1 MASIS
6 SLGVGSGLDL
16 SGLLD
21 QLQEAEQ
28 EKLVPIQQQQAEQKT
43 KISAY
48 GQLQSALSKV
58 QSSASDLT
66 DPELFNSVTSSVE
79 GESVEAAATPD
90 APPGRYN
97 VNVERL
103 ATASSIATQG
113 VDEEA
118 VLNAGTEA
126 SIDVTLGDGTP
137 TSSITV
143 EADST
148 LSDVRDAVNESD
160 SGVSA
165 SIVFDGNQHRLAL
178 ASKETGQQAAIDTV
192 VFNGLDSLTLDTTTE
207 VTGQDAKLNV
217 NGIDITSA
225 SNQVEEAIQGTTL
238 SLTDTGESTVAVE
251 RDDKSIRGAITDF
264 VDSYNDMK
272 STTAD
277 LTSFSSEDGETQAGD
292 LLGDS
297 TTRMA
302 ESRLRSTMT
311 ESVDGDGLQTLED
324 AGISMNVDGELEIDE
339 EQFDEALSTQ
349 PGAVQTLFTG
359 TEDSQGIAGKVE
371 EELDTML
378 GEDGMVEGAVTGAEN
393 QMDRLEER
401 YSSME
406 DSIASTVDRYRTQFQ
421 ELDSMVAEMNQT
433 SSYLTQQLSAI

>member
-16 SGLLD
+16 NGLLD
-21 QLQEAEQ
+21 QLQESEQ
-28 EKLVPIQQQQAEQKT
+28 QKLVPIQQQQADQKT

-48 GQLQSALSKV
+48 GKLQGALSNV
-58 QSSASDLT
+58 QSSASDLN
-66 DPELFNSVTSSVE
+66 DPELFNSVTSNVE
-79 GESVEAAATPD
+79 GDSVSAAATPD
-90 APPGRYN
+90 APPGRYD
-97 VNVERL
+97 VDVEQL
-103 ATASSIATQG
+103 ATASSMATQG

-118 VLNAGTEA
+118 VLNAGAEA
-126 SIDVTLGDGTP
+126 SLDVALGDGT
-137 TSSITV
+137 TKNVTI

-148 LSDVRDAVNESD
+148 LSDVRDAINASD
-160 SGVSA
+160 TGVS
-165 SIVFDGNQHRLAL
+165 SSVVFDGDQHRLAL
-178 ASKETGQQAAIDTV
+178 ASKDTGEQAAIDSVT
-192 VFNGLDSLTLDTTTE
+192 FNGLDGLTLDADTE
-207 VTGQDAKLNV
+207 IEAQDAKLNV
-217 NGIDITSA
+217 NGIAITSD

-238 SLTDTGESTVAVE
+238 SLTDTGESTVTVA
-251 RDDKSIRGAITDF
+251 RDEESIRGAITGF

-311 ESVDGDGLQTLED
+311 ERVGDEALQTLED
-324 AGISMNVDGELEIDE
+324 AGISMNVDGELEVDE
-339 EQFDEALSTQ
+339 NRLDEVLASQ
-349 PGAVQTLFTG
+349 PGDVQALFSG
-359 TEDSQGIAGKVE
+359 TDESTGIAGRVE

-393 QMDRLEER
+393 QMDRLDER

-406 DSIASTVDRYRTQFQ
+406 DSIATTVDRYRSQFQ
-421 ELDSMVAEMNQT
+421 ELDSMVSEMNQT
-433 SSYLTQQLSAI
+433 SDYLTQQLSAM

>member
-16 SGLLD
+16 NGLLD

-28 EKLVPIQQQQAEQKT
+28 EKLVPIQQQQVDQKT
-43 KISAY
+43 QISAY
-48 GQLQSALSKV
+48 GKLQSSLSEV
-58 QSSASDLT
+58 QSSASDLN
-66 DPELFNSVTSSVE
+66 DPELFNSVTSNVE
-79 GESVEAAATPD
+79 GESAEAAATPD
-90 APPGRYN
+90 APPGRYD
-97 VNVERL
+97 VEVQQL

-113 VDEEA
+113 VDEET
-118 VLNAGTEA
+118 VLNANTEA
-126 SIDVTLGDGTP
+126 SLDVTLNDGTAQN
-137 TSSITV
+137 IKV

-148 LSDVRDAVNESD
+148 LSDVRDAINASD
-160 SGVSA
+160 AGVSA
-165 SIVFDGNQHRLAL
+165 SVVFDGSQSRLAI
-178 ASKETGQQAAIDTV
+178 ASESMGAEAGIDSVT
-192 VFNGLDSLTLDTTTE
+192 FNGLDGMALDDGTE
-207 VTGQDAKLNV
+207 IQGKDAKLDV
-217 NGIDITSA
+217 NGVAITSD

-238 SLTDTGESTVAVE
+238 SLTDTGESTVTVA
-251 RDDKSIRGAITDF
+251 RDEESIRGAITGF

-311 ESVDGDGLQTLED
+311 ESVGEDGLQTLED
-324 AGISMNVDGELEIDE
+324 VGISMNVDGELEIDD
-339 EQFDEALSTQ
+339 EQLDEALSTQ
-349 PGAVQTLFTG
+349 PGAVQTLFSG
-359 TEDSQGIAGKVE
+359 TDESAGIAGRVE

-378 GEDGMVEGAVTGAEN
+378 GENGMVAGAVTGAEN
-393 QMDRLEER
+393 QKDRLEER

-406 DSIASTVDRYRTQFQ
+406 DSIATTVDRYRTQFQ
-421 ELDSMVAEMNQT
+421 ELDSMVSEMNQT
-433 SSYLTQQLSAI
+433 SSYLTQQLSAM

>member
-16 SGLLD
+16 NGLLD
-21 QLQEAEQ
+21 QLKEAEQ
-28 EKLVPIQQQQAEQKT
+28 QKLVPIQQQQVDQQA

-48 GQLQSALSKV
+48 GKLQSALSKV

-90 APPGRYN
+90 ASPGRYT
-97 VNVERL
+97 VNVESL
-103 ATASSIATQG
+103 ATASSVATEG
-113 VDEEA
+113 VDQEA
-118 VLNAGTEA
+118 ILNAGAEA
-126 SIDVTLGDGTP
+126 SLDIALKDGTS
-137 TSSITV
+137 TNITV

-148 LSDVRDAVNESD
+148 LSGVRDAINESD

-165 SIVFDGNQHRLAL
+165 SIVFDGDQHRLAL

-192 VFNGLDSLTLDTTTE
+192 AFNGLDGLVVDTATK
-207 VTGQDAKLNV
+207 VAGQDAKLNV
-217 NGIDITSA
+217 NGIAITSA

-238 SLTDTGESTVAVE
+238 SLTDTGESTVTVAQ
-251 RDDKSIRGAITDF
+251 DDKSIRGAITEF
-264 VDSYNDMK
+264 VDSYNSMK
-272 STTAD
+272 STTGD
-277 LTSFSSEDGETQAGD
+277 LTSFSSEDGETQAGE

-297 TTRMA
+297 MTRMA

-311 ESVDGDGLQTLED
+311 ESVGEGTVQTLNEI
-324 AGISMNVDGELEIDE
+324 GISMNVEGELEID
-339 EQFDEALSTQ
+339 DEKLDDALSTQ
-349 PGAVQTLFTG
+349 PDAVQTLFTG
-359 TEDSQGIAGKVE
+359 TEGTQGIAGKVE

-393 QMDRLEER
+393 QMDRLDER

-406 DSIASTVDRYRTQFQ
+406 ESIASTVDRYRTQFQ

>member
-21 QLQEAEQ
+21 QLQEAER
-28 EKLVPIQQQQAEQKT
+28 EKLVPIQQQQAEQET

-48 GQLQSALSKV
+48 GQLKSALSKV

-66 DPELFNSVTSSVE
+66 DPELFNSVTSNVE
-79 GESVEAAATPD
+79 GDSVEAAATPD

-97 VNVERL
+97 VDVERL

-113 VDEEA
+113 VDEET
-118 VLNAGTEA
+118 VLNAGAEA
-126 SIDVTLGDGTP
+126 SLDIALADGP
-137 TSSITV
+137 EQNITV

-148 LSDVRDAVNESD
+148 LSDVRDAINASD

-165 SIVFDGNQHRLAL
+165 SVVFDGSQSRLAL
-178 ASKETGQQAAIDTV
+178 SSESTGAEASIDSVT
-192 VFNGLDSLTLDTTTE
+192 FNGLDGLTLDENTE
-207 VTGQDAKLNV
+207 IQGQDAKLNV
-217 NGIDITSA
+217 NGIEITSA

-238 SLTDTGESTVAVE
+238 SLTDTGESTVTVA
-251 RDDKSIRGAITDF
+251 RDDESIRGAITGF

-393 QMDRLEER
+393 QMDRLDER
-401 YSSME
+401 YASME
-406 DSIASTVDRYRTQFQ
+406 DSIATTVDRYRTQFQ

-433 SSYLTQQLSAI
+433 SSYLTQQLSALG

>member
-16 SGLLD
+16 NGLLD

-43 KISAY
+43 QISAY
-48 GQLQSALSKV
+48 GQLQSSLSEV
-58 QSSASDLT
+58 QSSASDLN
-66 DPELFNSVTSSVE
+66 DPELFNSVTSNVE
-79 GESVEAAATPD
+79 GESAEAAATPD
-90 APPGRYN
+90 APPGRYD
-97 VNVERL
+97 VNVQQL

-113 VDEEA
+113 VDEET
-118 VLNAGTEA
+118 VLNADTEA
-126 SIDVTLGDGTP
+126 SLDVTLNDGTAQN
-137 TSSITV
+137 IKV

-148 LSDVRDAVNESD
+148 LSDVRDAINASD
-160 SGVSA
+160 AGVSA
-165 SIVFDGNQHRLAL
+165 SVVFDGSQSRLAI
-178 ASKETGQQAAIDTV
+178 ASESTGAEAGIDSV
-192 VFNGLDSLTLDTTTE
+192 AFNGLDGLALDTATE
-207 VTGQDAKLNV
+207 IQGQDAKLDV
-217 NGIDITSA
+217 NGIAITSD

-238 SLTDTGESTVAVE
+238 SLTDTGESTVTVA
-251 RDDKSIRGAITDF
+251 RDEESIRGAITGF

-324 AGISMNVDGELEIDE
+324 AGISMNVDGELEIDD
-339 EQFDEALSTQ
+339 EQLDEALSTQ
-349 PGAVQTLFTG
+349 PGAVQTLFSG
-359 TEDSQGIAGKVE
+359 TDESAGIAGRVE

-378 GEDGMVEGAVTGAEN
+378 GENGMVEGAVTGAEN

-406 DSIASTVDRYRTQFQ
+406 DSIATTVDRYRTQFQ
-421 ELDSMVAEMNQT
+421 ELDSMVSEMNQT
-433 SSYLTQQLSAI
+433 SSYLTQQLSAM

>member
-16 SGLLD
+16 NGLLD

-28 EKLVPIQQQQAEQKT
+28 EKLVPIQQQQAEQDT

-48 GQLQSALSKV
+48 GQLQGALSKV
-58 QSSASDLT
+58 QSAASDLN
-66 DPELFNSVTSSVE
+66 DPELFNSVTSNVE
-79 GESVEAAATPD
+79 GDSAEAAATPD

-97 VNVERL
+97 VDVERM

-118 VLNAGTEA
+118 VLNEGADAT
-126 SIDVTLGDGTP
+126 IDISLGDG
-137 TSSITV
+137 SSQSVAV
-143 EADST
+143 EAGST
-148 LSDVRDAVNESD
+148 LGDVRDAINASD
-160 SGVSA
+160 AGTSA
-165 SIVFDGNQHRLAL
+165 SVVFDGDQSRLAL
-178 ASKETGQQAAIDTV
+178 SSESTGEDARIDNVEFT
-192 VFNGLDSLTLDTTTE
+192 GLDGLALDDATKIE
-207 VTGQDAKLNV
+207 GQDAKLNV
-217 NGIDITSA
+217 NGIEINSA
-225 SNQVEEAIQGTTL
+225 SNQVEDAIQGTTL
-238 SLTDTGESTVAVE
+238 SLTDTGESTVTVA
-251 RDDKSIRGAITDF
+251 RDEESIRGAITGF

-339 EQFDEALSTQ
+339 EQLDESLATQ
-349 PGAVQTLFTG
+349 PGAVQTLFAG
-359 TEDSQGIAGKVE
+359 TDESTGIAGRVE

-378 GEDGMVEGAVTGAEN
+378 GENGMVEGAVTGAEN
-393 QMDRLEER
+393 QMDRLDER
-401 YSSME
+401 YASME
-406 DSIASTVDRYRTQFQ
+406 DSIAGTVDRYRTQFQ
-421 ELDSMVAEMNQT
+421 ELDSMVSEMNQT
-433 SSYLTQQLSAI
+433 SDYLTQQLSAM

>member
-16 SGLLD
+16 NGLLD

-28 EKLVPIQQQQAEQKT
+28 EKLVPIQQQQVDQKT
-43 KISAY
+43 QISAY
-48 GQLQSALSKV
+48 GKLQSSLSEV
-58 QSSASDLT
+58 QSSASDLN
-66 DPELFNSVTSSVE
+66 DPELFNSVTSNVE
-79 GESVEAAATPD
+79 GESAEAAATPD
-90 APPGRYN
+90 APPGRYD
-97 VNVERL
+97 VEVQQL

-113 VDEEA
+113 VDEET
-118 VLNAGTEA
+118 VLNANTEA
-126 SIDVTLGDGTP
+126 SLDVTLNDGTAQN
-137 TSSITV
+137 IKV

-148 LSDVRDAVNESD
+148 LSDVRDAINASD
-160 SGVSA
+160 AGVSA
-165 SIVFDGNQHRLAL
+165 SVVFDGSQSRLAI
-178 ASKETGQQAAIDTV
+178 ASESMGAEAGIDSVT
-192 VFNGLDSLTLDTTTE
+192 FNGLDGMALDDGTE
-207 VTGQDAKLNV
+207 IQGKDAKLDV
-217 NGIDITSA
+217 NGVAITSD

-238 SLTDTGESTVAVE
+238 SLTDTGESTVTVA
-251 RDDKSIRGAITDF
+251 RDEESIRGAITGF

-311 ESVDGDGLQTLED
+311 ESVGEDGLQTLED
-324 AGISMNVDGELEIDE
+324 VGISMNVDGELEIDD
-339 EQFDEALSTQ
+339 EQLDEALSTQ
-349 PGAVQTLFTG
+349 PGAVQTLFSG
-359 TEDSQGIAGKVE
+359 TDESAGIAGRVE

-393 QMDRLEER
+393 QMDRLDER
-401 YSSME
+401 YASME
-406 DSIASTVDRYRTQFQ
+406 DSIATTVDRYRTQFQ
-421 ELDSMVAEMNQT
+421 ELDSMVSEMNQT
-433 SSYLTQQLSAI
+433 SSYLTQQLSAM

>member
-16 SGLLD
+16 NGLLD

-28 EKLVPIQQQQAEQKT
+28 EKLVPIQQQQVDQKT
-43 KISAY
+43 QISAY
-48 GQLQSALSKV
+48 GKLQSSLSEV
-58 QSSASDLT
+58 QSSASDLN
-66 DPELFNSVTSSVE
+66 DPELFNSVTSNVE
-79 GESVEAAATPD
+79 GESAEAAATPD
-90 APPGRYN
+90 APPGRYD
-97 VNVERL
+97 VEVQQL

-113 VDEEA
+113 VDEET
-118 VLNAGTEA
+118 VLNANTEA
-126 SIDVTLGDGTP
+126 SLDVTLNDGTAQN
-137 TSSITV
+137 IKV

-148 LSDVRDAVNESD
+148 LSDVRDAINASD
-160 SGVSA
+160 AGVSA
-165 SIVFDGNQHRLAL
+165 SVVFDGSQSRLAI
-178 ASKETGQQAAIDTV
+178 ASESMGAEAGIDSVT
-192 VFNGLDSLTLDTTTE
+192 FNGLDGMALDDGTE
-207 VTGQDAKLNV
+207 IQGKDAKLDV
-217 NGIDITSA
+217 NGVAITSD

-238 SLTDTGESTVAVE
+238 SLTDTGESTVTVA
-251 RDDKSIRGAITDF
+251 RDDESIRGAITGF

-311 ESVDGDGLQTLED
+311 ESVGEGGLQTLED
-324 AGISMNVDGELEIDE
+324 VGISMNVDGELEVDDE
-339 EQFDEALSTQ
+339 QLDEALSTQ
-349 PGAVQTLFTG
+349 PGAVQTLFSG
-359 TEDSQGIAGKVE
+359 TDESAGIAGRVE

-378 GEDGMVEGAVTGAEN
+378 GENGMVEGAVTGAEN

-406 DSIASTVDRYRTQFQ
+406 DSIATTVDRYRTQFQ
-421 ELDSMVAEMNQT
+421 ELDSMVSEMNQT
-433 SSYLTQQLSAI
+433 SDYLTQQLSAM

>member
-16 SGLLD
+16 NGLLD

-28 EKLVPIQQQQAEQKT
+28 EKLVPIQQQQVEQKT
-43 KISAY
+43 QISAY
-48 GQLQSALSKV
+48 GQLQSSLSEV
-58 QSSASDLT
+58 QSSASDLN
-66 DPELFNSVTSSVE
+66 DPELFNSVTSNVE
-79 GESVEAAATPD
+79 GESAEAAATPD
-90 APPGRYN
+90 APPGRYD
-97 VNVERL
+97 VNVQQL

-113 VDEEA
+113 VDEET
-118 VLNAGTEA
+118 VLNADTEA
-126 SIDVTLGDGTP
+126 SLDVTLNDGTAQN
-137 TSSITV
+137 IKV

-148 LSDVRDAVNESD
+148 LSDVRDAINASD
-160 SGVSA
+160 AGVSA
-165 SIVFDGNQHRLAL
+165 SVVFDGSQSRLAI
-178 ASKETGQQAAIDTV
+178 ASESTGAEAGIDSV
-192 VFNGLDSLTLDTTTE
+192 AFNGLDGLALDTATE
-207 VTGQDAKLNV
+207 IQGQDAQLDV
-217 NGIDITSA
+217 NGVAITSD

-238 SLTDTGESTVAVE
+238 SLTDTGESTVTVA
-251 RDDKSIRGAITDF
+251 RDDESIRGAITGF

-311 ESVDGDGLQTLED
+311 ESVGEGGLQTLED
-324 AGISMNVDGELEIDE
+324 VGISMNVDGELEVDDE
-339 EQFDEALSTQ
+339 QLDEALSTQ
-349 PGAVQTLFTG
+349 PGAVQTLFSG
-359 TEDSQGIAGKVE
+359 TDESAGIAGRVE

-378 GEDGMVEGAVTGAEN
+378 GENGMVEGAVTGAEN

-406 DSIASTVDRYRTQFQ
+406 DSIATTVDRYRTQFQ
-421 ELDSMVAEMNQT
+421 ELDSMVSEMNQT
-433 SSYLTQQLSAI
+433 SDYLTQQLSAM

>member
-16 SGLLD
+16 NGLLD

-28 EKLVPIQQQQAEQKT
+28 EKLVPIQQQQVDQKT
-43 KISAY
+43 QISAY
-48 GQLQSALSKV
+48 GKLQSSLSEV
-58 QSSASDLT
+58 QSSASDLN
-66 DPELFNSVTSSVE
+66 DPELFNSVTSNVE

-90 APPGRYN
+90 APPGRYD
-97 VNVERL
+97 VEVQQL

-113 VDEEA
+113 VDEET
-118 VLNAGTEA
+118 VLNANTEA
-126 SIDVTLGDGTP
+126 SLDVTLNDGTAQN
-137 TSSITV
+137 IKV

-148 LSDVRDAVNESD
+148 LSDVRDAINASD
-160 SGVSA
+160 AGVSA
-165 SIVFDGNQHRLAL
+165 SVVFDGSQSRLAI
-178 ASKETGQQAAIDTV
+178 ASESMGAEAGIDSVT
-192 VFNGLDSLTLDTTTE
+192 FNGLDGMALDDGTE
-207 VTGQDAKLNV
+207 IQGKDAKLDV
-217 NGIDITSA
+217 NGVAITSD

-238 SLTDTGESTVAVE
+238 SLTDTGESTVTVA
-251 RDDKSIRGAITDF
+251 RDEESIRGAITGF

-311 ESVDGDGLQTLED
+311 ESVGEDGLQTLED
-324 AGISMNVDGELEIDE
+324 VGISMNVDGELEIDD
-339 EQFDEALSTQ
+339 EQLDEALSTQ
-349 PGAVQTLFTG
+349 PGAVQTLFSG
-359 TEDSQGIAGKVE
+359 TDESAGIAGRVE

-378 GEDGMVEGAVTGAEN
+378 GENGMVAGAVTGAEN
-393 QMDRLEER
+393 QKDRLEER

-406 DSIASTVDRYRTQFQ
+406 DSIATTVDRYRTQFQ
-421 ELDSMVAEMNQT
+421 ELDSMVSEMNQT
-433 SSYLTQQLSAI
+433 SSYLTQQLSAM

>member
-16 SGLLD
+16 NGLLD

-28 EKLVPIQQQQAEQKT
+28 EKLVPIQQQQVDQKT
-43 KISAY
+43 QISAY
-48 GQLQSALSKV
+48 GKLQSSLSEV
-58 QSSASDLT
+58 QSSASDLN
-66 DPELFNSVTSSVE
+66 DPELFNSVTSNVE

-90 APPGRYN
+90 APPGRYD
-97 VNVERL
+97 VDVQQL

-113 VDEEA
+113 VDEET
-118 VLNAGTEA
+118 VLNADTEA
-126 SIDVTLGDGTP
+126 SLDVTLNDGTAQN
-137 TSSITV
+137 IKV

-148 LSDVRDAVNESD
+148 LSDVRDAINASD

-165 SIVFDGNQHRLAL
+165 SVVFDGSQSRLAI
-178 ASKETGQQAAIDTV
+178 ASESMGAEAGIDSVT
-192 VFNGLDSLTLDTTTE
+192 FNGLDGMALDDGTE
-207 VTGQDAKLNV
+207 IQGKDAKLDV
-217 NGIDITSA
+217 NEVAITSD

-238 SLTDTGESTVAVE
+238 SLTDTGESTVTVA
-251 RDDKSIRGAITDF
+251 RDEESIRGAITGF

-311 ESVDGDGLQTLED
+311 ESVGEDGLQTLED
-324 AGISMNVDGELEIDE
+324 VGISMNVDGELEIDD
-339 EQFDEALSTQ
+339 EQLDEALSTQ
-349 PGAVQTLFTG
+349 PGAVQTLFSG
-359 TEDSQGIAGKVE
+359 TDESAGIAGRVE

-378 GEDGMVEGAVTGAEN
+378 GENGMVAGAVTGAEN
-393 QMDRLEER
+393 QKDRLEER

-406 DSIASTVDRYRTQFQ
+406 DSIATTVDRYRTQFQ
-421 ELDSMVAEMNQT
+421 ELDSMVSEMNQT
-433 SSYLTQQLSAI
+433 SSYLTQQLSAM

>member
-16 SGLLD
+16 NGLLD

-28 EKLVPIQQQQAEQKT
+28 QKLVPIQQQQAEQET

-48 GQLQSALSKV
+48 GQLQSALSEV
-58 QSSASDLT
+58 QSSASDLN
-66 DPELFNSVTSSVE
+66 DPELFNSVTSNVE
-79 GESVEAAATPD
+79 GDGVEAAATPD

-97 VNVERL
+97 VDVERM

-113 VDEEA
+113 VDQEA
-118 VLNAGTEA
+118 ILNAGAEA
-126 SIDVTLGDGTP
+126 SLDVALNNDGTP
-137 TSSITV
+137 TNITV
-143 EADST
+143 DADST
-148 LSDVRDAVNESD
+148 LGDVRDAINESD
-160 SGVSA
+160 AGVSA

-192 VFNGLDSLTLDTTTE
+192 AFNGLDGLALDDATKIE
-207 VTGQDAKLNV
+207 GQDAKLNV
-217 NGIDITSA
+217 NGIEINSA
-225 SNQVEEAIQGTTL
+225 SNQVEDAIQGTTL
-238 SLTDTGESTVAVE
+238 SLTDTGETTVTVA
-251 RDDKSIRGAITDF
+251 RDEESIRGAITGF

-311 ESVDGDGLQTLED
+311 ESVGEDGLQTLED
-324 AGISMNVDGELEIDE
+324 AGISMNVDGELEIDD
-339 EQFDEALSTQ
+339 EQLDESLSTQ
-349 PGAVQTLFTG
+349 PGAVQTLFAG
-359 TEDSQGIAGKVE
+359 TDESAGIAGRVE

-378 GEDGMVEGAVTGAEN
+378 GANGMVEGAVTGAEN
-393 QMDRLEER
+393 QMDRLDER

-421 ELDSMVAEMNQT
+421 ELDSMVSEMNQT
-433 SSYLTQQLSAI
+433 SDYLTQQLSGM

>member
-16 SGLLD
+16 NGLLD

-43 KISAY
+43 QISAY
-48 GQLQSALSKV
+48 GQLQSSLSEV
-58 QSSASDLT
+58 QSSASDLN
-66 DPELFNSVTSSVE
+66 DPELFNSVTSNVE
-79 GESVEAAATPD
+79 GESAEAAATPD
-90 APPGRYN
+90 APPGRYD
-97 VNVERL
+97 VNVQQL

-113 VDEEA
+113 VDEET
-118 VLNAGTEA
+118 VLNADTEA
-126 SIDVTLGDGTP
+126 SLDVTLNDGTAQN
-137 TSSITV
+137 IKV

-148 LSDVRDAVNESD
+148 LSDVRDAINASD
-160 SGVSA
+160 AGVSA
-165 SIVFDGNQHRLAL
+165 SVVFDGSQSRLAI
-178 ASKETGQQAAIDTV
+178 ASESTGAEAGIDSV
-192 VFNGLDSLTLDTTTE
+192 AFNGLDGLALDTATE
-207 VTGQDAKLNV
+207 IQGQDAKLDV
-217 NGIDITSA
+217 NGIAITSD

-238 SLTDTGESTVAVE
+238 SLTDTGESTVTVA
-251 RDDKSIRGAITDF
+251 RDEESIRGAITGF
-264 VDSYNDMK
+264 VDSYNNMK

-324 AGISMNVDGELEIDE
+324 AGISMNVDGELEIDD
-339 EQFDEALSTQ
+339 EQLDEALSTQ
-349 PGAVQTLFTG
+349 PGAVQTLFSG
-359 TEDSQGIAGKVE
+359 TDESAGIAGRVE

-378 GEDGMVEGAVTGAEN
+378 GENGMVEGAVTGAEN

-406 DSIASTVDRYRTQFQ
+406 DSIATTVDRYRTQFQ
-421 ELDSMVAEMNQT
+421 ELDSMVSEMNQT
-433 SSYLTQQLSAI
+433 SSYLTQQLSAM